1 MNTAKNI
8 YKTVIHCFKAV
19 IRYLKRVFIAL
30 DQLANTLCGGWSDET
45 ISSVCYRKSQEKG
58 HYGFKFLK
66 IVLDLVLTPIDQ
78 DHCFQS
84 YLAELRREQLPM
96 EYRQR

>member
-1 MNTAKNI
+1 MNTLKHVLQNVWR
-8 YKTVIHCFKAV
+8 Y
-19 IRYLKRVFIAL
+19 IRRVLIAL
-30 DQLANTLCGGWSDET
+30 DQFANTLCGGWPDET

-84 YLAELRREQLPM
+84 FLAEVRREQLPM
-96 EYRQR
+96 EYRHR

>member
-1 MNTAKNI
+1 MNTLKHVLQNVWR
-8 YKTVIHCFKAV
+8 Y
-19 IRYLKRVFIAL
+19 IRRVLIAL
-30 DQLANTLCGGWSDET
+30 DQFANTLCGGWPDET

-66 IVLDLVLTPIDQ
+66 VVLDLVLTPIDQ

-84 YLAELRREQLPM
+84 YLAEVRREQLPM
-96 EYRQR
+96 EYRHR

>member
-1 MNTAKNI
+1 MNTLKHVLQNVWRYI
-8 YKTVIHCFKAV
+8 RRVLIAV
-19 IRYLKRVFIAL
+19 
-30 DQLANTLCGGWSDET
+30 DQFANTLCGGWPDET

-84 YLAELRREQLPM
+84 YLAEMRREQLPM
-96 EYRQR
+96 EYRHR

>member
-1 MNTAKNI
+1 MNTLKHVLQNVWR
-8 YKTVIHCFKAV
+8 Y
-19 IRYLKRVFIAL
+19 IRRVLIAL
-30 DQLANTLCGGWSDET
+30 DQLANTLCGGWPDEC

-66 IVLDLVLTPIDQ
+66 FILDITLSPIDQ

-84 YLAELRREQLPM
+84 YLAEMRREQLPM
-96 EYRQR
+96 EYRHR

>member
-1 MNTAKNI
+1 MNTLKHVLQNVWR
-8 YKTVIHCFKAV
+8 Y
-19 IRYLKRVFIAL
+19 IRRVLIAL
-30 DQLANTLCGGWSDET
+30 DQLFNSLCGGWPDET

>member
-1 MNTAKNI
+1 MNTLKHVLQNVWR
-8 YKTVIHCFKAV
+8 Y
-19 IRYLKRVFIAL
+19 IRRVLIAL
-30 DQLANTLCGGWSDET
+30 DQFANTLCGGWPDET

-84 YLAELRREQLPM
+84 YLAEMRREQLPM
-96 EYRQR
+96 EYRHR

>member
-1 MNTAKNI
+1 MNTLKHVLQNVWR
-8 YKTVIHCFKAV
+8 Y
-19 IRYLKRVFIAL
+19 IRRVLIAL
-30 DQLANTLCGGWSDET
+30 DQFANTLCGGWPDET

-66 IVLDLVLTPIDQ
+66 FILDITLSPIDQ

-84 YLAELRREQLPM
+84 YLAEMRREQLPM

>member
-1 MNTAKNI
+1 MNTLKHVLQNVWR
-8 YKTVIHCFKAV
+8 Y
-19 IRYLKRVFIAL
+19 IRRVLIAL
-30 DQLANTLCGGWSDET
+30 DQFANTLCGGWPDET

-66 IVLDLVLTPIDQ
+66 TVLDLVLTPIDQ

-84 YLAELRREQLPM
+84 YLAEVRREQLPM
-96 EYRQR
+96 EYRHR